1 MKHLV
6 AVIGSSFLDGRV
18 ISERV
23 YSVVQSVDGAMSKA
37 KSIVSEWSART
48 SGRRDLARLTLRQLQ
63 DIGLEP
69 FQAQAEIN
77 KPFWKK

>member
-1 MKHLV
+1 
-6 AVIGSSFLDGRV
+6 
-18 ISERV
+18 
-23 YSVVQSVDGAMSKA
+23 MSKA
-37 KSIVSEWSART
+37 KAIVSEWSARVE
-48 SGRRDLARLTLRQLQ
+48 GRRALARLSTRMLA

>member
-37 KSIVSEWSART
+37 KSVVRVWVSRSKD
-48 SGRRDLARLTLRQLQ
+48 RRYLANLSPRLLQ

>member
-6 AVIGSSFLDGRV
+6 AVIGNSFLDGRV

-37 KSIVSEWSART
+37 KAIVFEWSARVE
-48 SGRRDLARLTLRQLQ
+48 GRKDLARLSPRILQ

-69 FQAQAEIN
+69 FQVQAEIN

>member
-6 AVIGSSFLDGRV
+6 AVIGNSFLDGRA

-23 YSVVQSVDGAMSKA
+23 YSVVQSVDGAMSKTKA
-37 KSIVSEWSART
+37 IVSEWSARVE
-48 SGRRDLARLTLRQLQ
+48 SRRALARLSPRMLA

-69 FQAQAEIN
+69 FQVQIEIN